1 MKLSRDWMENNMK
14 KPIFLCSLL
23 LALFLAL
30 PAWAADGKALVQNN
44 KCDSCHKMEGPA
56 VKTIAEVMKRKAPD
70 LFYAGSK
77 FNKDWLVG
85 FLQKPTRI
93 RPAGTVYRN
102 NIKLEGDKDVVVEPP
117 LCASKLSAAD
127 AGAVADYL
135 MTLKDA
141 SMKTGV
147 FKKEK
152 FSKARAKILMMKNEA
167 CNACH
172 SFPKKGGGLSCPTF
186 EGIGARLNPDWM
198 YSFIQD
204 PQHWDPK
211 IWMATRH
218 YDEQSLQLMVN
229 YLASFDHK

>member
-1 MKLSRDWMENNMK
+1 MNRL
-14 KPIFLCSLL
+14 FLFCGLL
-23 LALFLAL
+23 LASFAMSGT
-30 PAWAADGKALVQNN
+30 ADAGDGKALVKAN
-44 KCDSCHKMEGPA
+44 KCGDCHQMKGPA

-85 FLQKPTRI
+85 YLQNPTQI

-102 NIKLEGDKDVVVEPP
+102 HIKAEGEQDVPANLVK
-117 LCASKLSAAD
+117 CASKLSAGD
-127 AGAVADYL
+127 AEAVAAYL

-147 FKKEK
+147 FKKGK
-152 FSKARAKILMMKNEA
+152 VKKARARMLMMKQKA

-172 SFPKKGGGLSCPTF
+172 TFPRRGGGVSCPTF
-186 EGIGARLNPDWM
+186 EGIGTRLNPDWM
-198 YSFIQD
+198 YSFIKD

-211 IWMATRH
+211 IWMAVE
-218 YDEQSLQLMVN
+218 DFDDSSLQLMVN
-229 YLASFDHK
+229 FLASLK